1 MLSAGLSDKIPCHT
15 VTQACIS
22 ANQAITTV
30 MGSISSGSIDVGLA
44 GGVEFLS
51 DVPIRFNRNA
61 RKLMYEA
68 NKVKKPVQW
77 LSILSKIRPSL
88 LKPDLPSISEFSTGE
103 TMGQS
108 GDRLAASFKV
118 SRREQDEFALRSHSN
133 AANAQEKGYLIDVEA
148 VSLPKKRIEKDNG
161 IRVSTMDKVSKLKP
175 AFIKPHGTVTAAN
188 ASFLVS
194 PKSLCFLIC
203 SKSIINRL
211 TEHQQLS
218 SLQKQKPNSWV
229 SSLRRIFES
238 ISMYLKIRRTSCY
251 WGRLLFMLMLMMVN

>member
-22 ANQAITTV
+22 ANQAITSV
-30 MGSISSGSIDVGLA
+30 VGSIHSGSIELGLA

-68 NKVKKPVQW
+68 NRVKKPAQW
-77 LSILSKIRPSL
+77 LGVLSKLRPSL

-108 GDRLAASFKV
+108 GDRLAAAFQV
-118 SRREQDEFALRSHSN
+118 SRREQDEFALRSHSA
-133 AANAQEKGYLIDVEA
+133 AANAQEKGYLVDVEP
-148 VSLPKKRIEKDNG
+148 VSLAKKRVDKDNG

-194 PKSLCFLIC
+194 SLSFPGDFFFDWSFLSFPGSICIPKSNCL
-203 SKSIINRL
+203 NL
-211 TEHQQLS
+211 TA
-218 SLQKQKPNSWV
+218 
-229 SSLRRIFES
+229 I
-238 ISMYLKIRRTSCY
+238 
-251 WGRLLFMLMLMMVN
+251 